1 MKTCIAVLDGMG
13 GGIGAQLVSRLRE
26 ALDKAGAPADGLEII
41 ALGSNSSATERMLKA
56 GADRGASGEN
66 AVRVSVGQGDYIL
79 GPIGVIIPNGLMGEF
94 SPAMAQAVSEARG
107 EKILVPV
114 SQSHFTLAGAEN
126 RSLPQLAQAA
136 IDALM
141 QKLSGGGKGFE
152 GR

>member
-13 GGIGAQLVSRLRE
+13 GGIGAQLVARLRE
-26 ALDKAGAPADGLEII
+26 ALGKAGIPQDGLEIV

-66 AVRVSVGQGDYIL
+66 AIRVSVGRSDFIL

-114 SQSHFTLAGAEN
+114 SQSHFILAGAEN
-126 RSLPQLAQAA
+126 RSLPQMVQAA
-136 IDALM
+136 IDILLERLDVRGA
-141 QKLSGGGKGFE
+141 GG
-152 GR
+152 R

>member
-13 GGIGAQLVSRLRE
+13 GGIGAQLVARLRE
-26 ALDKAGAPADGLEII
+26 ALEKAAFPADGLEII
-41 ALGSNSSATERMLKA
+41 ALGANFSATERMLKA

-66 AVRVSVGQGDYIL
+66 AVRASVGRSDFIL

-114 SQSHFTLAGAEN
+114 SQNHFILAGGES
-126 RSLPQLAQAA
+126 RPLPQLAQAA
-136 IDALM
+136 IDILM
-141 QKLSGGGKGFE
+141 EKLASRAIGSVKP
-152 GR
+152 